1 MDFVSERM
9 IKFYYFSSLLIL
21 VGLVKA
27 KQWNSIYKRVH
38 PIVVTKNQLLHT
50 IPEIGKEWNIELEF
64 MATSFV
70 QDTDSHKDTNFLLI
84 LNPNLNLVTLG
95 VKRGTKHIGFCV
107 LLTPRKQRCQLSS
120 TIVELN
126 KWMHLKVTQVQKDGK
141 SMVTVFIGGTR
152 QYSEENLPPDKL
164 IDVKLYAC
172 RGSQN
177 ITPQPGQIRMLSI
190 AVPANSHSPTTR
202 DSFLSADSSWGDWGE
217 WSTCSATCGNSV
229 STNNLDCFDTNSS
242 IYRAKQGR
250 GSAKQRKEL
259 GVKTFAK
266 RMKSLQ
272 GAAALSPVVSCF
284 FNNMFCLDS
293 SK

>member
-70 QDTDSHKDTNFLLI
+70 QDTDSHTDTNFLWI
-84 LNPNLNLVTLG
+84 LNPNLNSRSYTLVTLG
-95 VKRGTKHIGFCV
+95 VTRGTKHIGFCL
-107 LLTPRKQRCQLSS
+107 LLTPRKQRCQRSS
-120 TIVELN
+120 AIVELN
-126 KWMHLKVTQVQKDGK
+126 KWMNLKVTQVQKDGK
-141 SMVTVFIGGTR
+141 SMVTVFIGGTH

-172 RGSQN
+172 LGSKN
-177 ITPQPGQIRMLSI
+177 ITPQNQD
-190 AVPANSHSPTTR
+190 AV
-202 DSFLSADSSWGDWGE
+202 
-217 WSTCSATCGNSV
+217 
-229 STNNLDCFDTNSS
+229 NSS
-242 IYRAKQGR
+242 PRKFAFTNYSGFFFERRLFLGR
-250 GSAKQRKEL
+250 L
-259 GVKTFAK
+259 GGVEHMLCYLRQQCKHQQF
-266 RMKSLQ
+266 RL
-272 GAAALSPVVSCF
+272 F
-284 FNNMFCLDS
+284 
-293 SK
+293 